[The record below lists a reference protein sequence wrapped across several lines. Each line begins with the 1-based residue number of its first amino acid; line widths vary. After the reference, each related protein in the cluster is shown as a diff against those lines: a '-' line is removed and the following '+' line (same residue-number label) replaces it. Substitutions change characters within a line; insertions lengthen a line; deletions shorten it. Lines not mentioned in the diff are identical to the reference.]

1 MSLGV
6 IGLGFAPTYAFGVA
20 AMYVM
25 GLTYLFLA
33 TSLNTAVQ
41 ARVEDEFR
49 ARVMAIYLSS
59 LLLGVPLGAL
69 IEGKLASLTDLRIV
83 IVGAGV
89 VLGLFI
95 VYVWARYRRLAPL
108 DEDLV
113 PMPTDPL
120 LQGQPMIAGAD

>member
-1 MSLGV
+1 
-6 IGLGFAPTYAFGVA
+6 
-20 AMYVM
+20 
-25 GLTYLFLA
+25 
-33 TSLNTAVQ
+33 
-41 ARVEDEFR
+41 
-49 ARVMAIYLSS
+49 MAIYLSS

-89 VLGLFI
+89 VLGMFI
-95 VYVWARYRRLAPL
+95 GYVWVRYRRLAPL
-108 DEDLV
+108 DEDLI